1 MTAVS
6 SEQFAHRFH
15 DLPASRGTTCA
26 FIPAPAERLADIA
39 ACSAGERLYHMRLTA
54 LCRNHD
60 HWNAFHVLDSRKLF
74 DKLQAVHHR
83 HVDIAKDQIDLA
95 VPEHSKRLSAI
106 PGLEYVAEVNAR
118 LAQRA
123 FHDLSHDRGV
133 VNNEST
139 YGHKY
144 SFLSRK
150 KRGWVPALLRPAFS

>member
-1 MTAVS
+1 ML
-6 SEQFAHRFH
+6 FY
-15 DLPASRGTTCA
+15 LLRG
-26 FIPAPAERLADIA
+26 ERLSDIA
-39 ACSAGERLYHMRLTA
+39 ARSAGERLYHMRLTA

-60 HWNAFHVLDSRKLF
+60 HGHAFRVLDSWELF

-83 HVDIAKDQIDLA
+83 HVDIAKDQIDFA
-95 VPEHSKRLSAI
+95 VPENSKGLSAI

-133 VNNEST
+133 VNNESP

-144 SFLSRK
+144 SFVSRK
-150 KRGWVPALLRPAFS
+150 KRGMGCCFITLAFPNIGRQN